1 MRLRLSTDSI
11 RDESIQ
17 RVEDLS
23 GQAITSCYQCGRCS
37 AGCPVVDEMEVI
49 PNEVIRLLQLGQI
62 EKVLSSKTIW
72 ICASCMQ
79 CSARCPK
86 GVEFSSICDALRAT
100 VLRKRLA
107 TPAVDAGDVSSVMA
121 SKAPQMGVVSALRKL
136 LNG

>member
-11 RDESIQ
+11 RNASIE

-23 GQAITSCYQCGRCS
+23 GQALSSCYQCGRCS
-37 AGCPVVDEMEVI
+37 AGCPVVDEMDLI
-49 PNEVIRLLQLGQI
+49 PNEVIRLLQFGQI
-62 EKVLSSKTIW
+62 KKVLRSKTIW

-86 GVEFSSICDALRAT
+86 GVEFSSICDALRAM
-100 VLRKRLA
+100 VLRMRLA
-107 TPAVDAGDVSSVMA
+107 TPAVDAGNLSRVMV